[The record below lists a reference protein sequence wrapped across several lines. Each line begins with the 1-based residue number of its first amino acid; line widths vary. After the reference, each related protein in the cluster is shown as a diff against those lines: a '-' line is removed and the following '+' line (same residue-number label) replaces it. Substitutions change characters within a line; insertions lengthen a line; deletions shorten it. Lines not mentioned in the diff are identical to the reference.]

1 MAQLRPGSSSSG
13 IGTVGDDQVLAK
25 AESRREESLHVGWLD
40 GVRGQAVWGWVV
52 AHTLRFVLPRPHW
65 LRLFPAQAQLPAL
78 RSFTKW
84 MDVLGGLLLATSF
97 NLFFFVA
104 GAAAFMT
111 LVHRREANR
120 VWSLLLHKFVRY
132 VTLLGLGCVAA
143 LPVVCIMMWQRELSL
158 AELTMG
164 DYTSMMYK
172 AIGSSGGDLQLVFP
186 LFFFLWLIYLPLFR
200 TVRHC
205 YQADKPRAPGS
216 TGAGGLDLDS
226 YNTLQNLSFC
236 SVMGMVFFAAATPV
250 LVLWLWF
257 GLLAGSLVVIVGMIP
272 GVVVL
277 WYALCRNGQTREA
290 GPEQQDWV
298 LSIVLRLV
306 SLLKRAGGHK
316 SGLHFFLASTAIP
329 LCIMCWA
336 NLYFSSVLVSTGVLL
351 IYGAP
356 FLMSYLR
363 LPSTLSFSLPLLPS
377 CTLWSRAIRNNNY
390 ATHQSSDAAAGK
402 AKLEDS
408 NVDDRAAAYTTAR
421 RDVGEVHPEAFSFW
435 LTTEGA
441 GGCGRVLAKGHIST
455 AAACLLAI
463 VAGHIAF
470 LGSLDVVHPNVIPLA
485 APILG
490 IFRMDLNKNYG
501 IYCLAFVS
509 ASAFYIFGFM
519 YLLFEKE
526 GKLPAQGF
534 FSKKRSNLFIIAF
547 AIFSIVFLRLSLP
560 GTKWKWILISPSLVT
575 YSTCL
580 QRVSFGLGNWYVLWL
595 ALQFW
600 KYFSEG
606 RRSDESTPT
615 FLSSRL
621 LFFVFI
627 THSFWEYCLVSM
639 LRASGL
645 SETLPWMGQIV
656 LLNACVVGLTFGSS
670 WLFASYAPEG
680 PGISDHDRQRRLRVA
695 AE

>member
-1 MAQLRPGSSSSG
+1 M
-13 IGTVGDDQVLAK
+13 
-25 AESRREESLHVGWLD
+25 
-40 GVRGQAVWGWVV
+40 
-52 AHTLRFVLPRPHW
+52 
-65 LRLFPAQAQLPAL
+65 
-78 RSFTKW
+78 
-84 MDVLGGLLLATSF
+84 
-97 NLFFFVA
+97 
-104 GAAAFMT
+104 
-111 LVHRREANR
+111 
-120 VWSLLLHKFVRY
+120 
-132 VTLLGLGCVAA
+132 
-143 LPVVCIMMWQRELSL
+143 
-158 AELTMG
+158 
-164 DYTSMMYK
+164 
-172 AIGSSGGDLQLVFP
+172 
-186 LFFFLWLIYLPLFR
+186 
-200 TVRHC
+200 
-205 YQADKPRAPGS
+205 
-216 TGAGGLDLDS
+216 
-226 YNTLQNLSFC
+226 
-236 SVMGMVFFAAATPV
+236 
-250 LVLWLWF
+250 
-257 GLLAGSLVVIVGMIP
+257 LAGSLVVIVGMIP

-408 NVDDRAAAYTTAR
+408 NFDDRAAAYTTAR

-534 FSKKRSNLFIIAF
+534 FSKKRSNLFVIAF
-547 AIFSIVFLRLSLP
+547 AIFSIVRGLLPFRCSYLWFSSSSVHHPVHVCHQVFLRLSLP

-580 QRVSFGLGNWYVLWL
+580 QRVSFGHLFPPLFPL
-595 ALQFW
+595 LRCSSLMDA
-600 KYFSEG
+600 SERTNETAYHLSRTMPSSFQG
-606 RRSDESTPT
+606 WAIGTCCGS
-615 FLSSRL
+615 LSS
-621 LFFVFI
+621 
-627 THSFWEYCLVSM
+627 
-639 LRASGL
+639 SG
-645 SETLPWMGQIV
+645 STSPRG
-656 LLNACVVGLTFGSS
+656 
-670 WLFASYAPEG
+670 EG
-680 PGISDHDRQRRLRVA
+680 PMSRPPRSSPRGCSSSSSSPTPFGRYSALSLSLFLFLFGR
-695 AE
+695 

>member
-111 LVHRREANR
+111 LRD
-120 VWSLLLHKFVRY
+120 
-132 VTLLGLGCVAA
+132 
-143 LPVVCIMMWQRELSL
+143 LSL

-205 YQADKPRAPGS
+205 YQADKPRAP
-216 TGAGGLDLDS
+216 GGLDLDS

-501 IYCLAFVS
+501 IYCLAF
-509 ASAFYIFGFM
+509 
-519 YLLFEKE
+519 
-526 GKLPAQGF
+526 GF
-534 FSKKRSNLFIIAF
+534 FSKKRSNLFVIAF

-580 QRVSFGLGNWYVLWL
+580 QR
-595 ALQFW
+595 FW